1 MSPRNKL
8 RLGKKGE
15 RVAVQLL
22 KAKQMS
28 IRELNFRCHLGD
40 VVGEVDIIAEDKGD
54 VIVFV
59 EVKTRSN
66 ENYGSP
72 EEAVGYSK
80 QKKLV
85 QLAMYYL
92 QKEQLEDRLCRFDV
106 ISIIMKNNK
115 IERVDHI
122 VDAFSA

>member
-1 MSPRNKL
+1 LMPSRNKIQ
-8 RLGKKGE
+8 LGKKGE

-22 KAKQMS
+22 KSEQMS
-28 IRELNFRCHLGD
+28 IRELNFRCHLGE
-40 VVGEVDIIAEDKGD
+40 VVGEVDIIAEDKD
-54 VIVFV
+54 AIVFI

-66 ENYGSP
+66 DKFGSP

-85 QLAMYYL
+85 QVAMHYL
-92 QKEQLEDRLCRFDV
+92 QKEQLEDRICRFDV

-115 IERVDHI
+115 VERVDHI

>member
-1 MSPRNKL
+1 MSPRDKF

-15 RVAVQLL
+15 QAAVQFL
-22 KAKQMS
+22 KAERMS
-28 IRELNFRCHLGD
+28 IRELNFRCHLGEL
-40 VVGEVDIIAEDKGD
+40 VGEIDIIAEDNDG
-54 VIVFV
+54 VIVFI

-72 EEAVGYSK
+72 QEAVGYIK

-85 QLAMYYL
+85 QLAMHYL
-92 QKEQLEDRLCRFDV
+92 QKEHLEDRICRFDV